1 MISCFQAV
9 KTDNK
14 LLFEHKSKFLLVHS
28 SSGFK
33 HSLKE
38 VTFDQFYIIFIH
50 NTILKVLQD
59 PAVQAK
65 LADTKASE
73 EVKALESF
81 YKMLK
86 HEPDRAFYGPKHV
99 SLAVASDAVETLLI
113 SDKLFRAN
121 NVAERRKYVELV
133 DKVRDMGGDVKIFSS
148 LHISGEQ
155 LDQLSGVCAL
165 LRFPMAE
172 IEDTD
177 DSDSDDDQK

>member
-1 MISCFQAV
+1 MIVSYFQAV

-14 LLFEHKSKFLLVHS
+14 LLFENKSKFLLVHS

-38 VTFDQFYIIFIH
+38 VKKRINLQDVPINHVNLQ
-50 NTILKVLQD
+50 VLQD

-73 EVKALESF
+73 EVKALEAF

-86 HEPDRAFYGPKHV
+86 NEPDRAFYGPKHV
-99 SLAVASDAVETLLI
+99 SLAVQSDAVETLLV

-121 NVAERRKYVELV
+121 NVAERRRYVELV
-133 DKVRDMGGDVKIFSS
+133 DKVRDTGGDVKIFSS
-148 LHISGEQ
+148 LHVSGEQ
-155 LDQLSGVCAL
+155 LDQLSGVCAI
-165 LRFPMAE
+165 LRFPMNE
-172 IEDTD
+172 LEDTD
-177 DSDSDDDQK
+177 DSDSD

>member
-1 MISCFQAV
+1 
-9 KTDNK
+9 
-14 LLFEHKSKFLLVHS
+14 
-28 SSGFK
+28 
-33 HSLKE
+33 
-38 VTFDQFYIIFIH
+38 
-50 NTILKVLQD
+50 
-59 PAVQAK
+59 
-65 LADTKASE
+65 
-73 EVKALESF
+73 
-81 YKMLK
+81 MLK

-177 DSDSDDDQK
+177 DSDSDDDEK

>member
-1 MISCFQAV
+1 MMVSYFQAV

-38 VTFDQFYIIFIH
+38 VKFRYPDIIFMYFY
-50 NTILKVLQD
+50 KVLQD

-73 EVKALESF
+73 EVKALETF

-148 LHISGEQ
+148 LHVSGEQ
-155 LDQLSGVCAL
+155 LDLLSGVCAL

-177 DSDSDDDQK
+177 DSDSEDDEK